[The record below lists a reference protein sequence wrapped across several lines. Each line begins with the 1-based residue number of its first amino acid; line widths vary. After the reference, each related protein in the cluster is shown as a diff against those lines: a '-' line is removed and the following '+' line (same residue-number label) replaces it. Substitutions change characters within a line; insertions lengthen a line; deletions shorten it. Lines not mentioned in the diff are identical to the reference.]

1 MKNFFYKVNDK
12 EYEVIVTHKRIK
24 NIHYR
29 FKDDKFYISC
39 HPFVGRHTLINGLN
53 QFGEGLIKRSSKEK
67 PIGDNYIY
75 LFGEKYI
82 INTSGKLSLS
92 SYKEINYK
100 NHDDLLK
107 KLKPIFKDIITQRVR
122 YYEGLMNVPS
132 YTINVRNMTS
142 RYGSNSKYSKNINFA
157 FTLIHYSFAIID
169 SVVVHELAHIL
180 VFNHSKKF
188 YDVVY
193 KYYPNYDSCHTKLR
207 KGVFK

>member
-53 QFGEGLIKRSSKEK
+53 QFGESLIKRSSKEK

-82 INTSGKLSLS
+82 INTSGKLLLS
-92 SYKEINYK
+92 GYKEINYK

-193 KYYPNYDSCHTKLR
+193 KYYPDYDTCHTKLR

>member
-53 QFGEGLIKRSSKEK
+53 QFGEGLIRRSSKEK

-92 SYKEINYK
+92 GYKEINYK

-193 KYYPNYDSCHTKLR
+193 KYYPDYDSCHTKLR